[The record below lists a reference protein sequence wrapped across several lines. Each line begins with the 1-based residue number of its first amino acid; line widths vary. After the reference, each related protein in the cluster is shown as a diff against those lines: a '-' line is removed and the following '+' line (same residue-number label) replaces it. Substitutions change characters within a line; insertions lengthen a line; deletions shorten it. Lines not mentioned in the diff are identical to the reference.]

1 MKEDILN
8 EEFGKITNVVVNR
21 LNELLEESK
30 DENLSARL
38 VETKNKVRG
47 LKPSKKTYIQVRG
60 LLEDLN

>member
-30 DENLSARL
+30 DETLIS
-38 VETKNKVRG
+38 
-47 LKPSKKTYIQVRG
+47 
-60 LLEDLN
+60 